1 MCPLSV
7 TSCLN
12 TVITFALCH
21 VGLAMQVSLPLRPG
35 SQFLQE
41 QLLQL
46 HMLRACHQAGIQTW
60 PVHRTSGGRF
70 PTPEGL
76 PPAGSFSHRLLQQ
89 QDKHR
94 WLQRGLWLTM
104 LRGTLLGMTE
114 GGGVEQGHMPFRDI
128 TPLGGLLVVG
138 MEHMEQQGR
147 IRLMVAGDQTRGP
160 LPAVL
165 LIPPVISQLGH
176 SSGAEIKGTV
186 NAAACL

>member
-12 TVITFALCH
+12 TIITFALCH

-60 PVHRTSGGRF
+60 PVHRTPEASF
-70 PTPEGL
+70 PTPGDL
-76 PPAGSFSHRLLQQ
+76 LLAGSFSHRLLQQ

-94 WLQRGLWLTM
+94 WLQQGLWLTM

-114 GGGVEQGHMPFRDI
+114 GEGVQQGHTPIRDI
-128 TPLGGLLVVG
+128 TPLGGWLVEG
-138 MEHMEQQGR
+138 MVHMGQQGG
-147 IRLMVAGDQTRGP
+147 IRLMVAGDPTHGP
-160 LPAVL
+160 LLAVL
-165 LIPPVISQLGH
+165 LIPRVISQLGH
-176 SSGAEIKGTV
+176 SSGAEIKGTATAV
-186 NAAACL
+186 ACL